1 MKAKLIKTGLVIL
14 VLALGLPKLSESA
27 PLGRR
32 AEMQNGLTLVVA
44 ERPMLPMVTVE
55 VLIKAGSLRESKEK
69 AGLANLTAELLP
81 LGTASRTAPE
91 ISETIEFV
99 GGGLSASASRDLA
112 SVSLTVLKRDLDLG
126 LELLADVLLRPAFR
140 QEEIARK
147 VQELQGSIQR
157 KQEDPGTVVREAF
170 ASTLFGERPYGRPVE
185 GTEESLPGI
194 TRKDLVEFHQRYYV
208 PNNSILAAAGD
219 VTLEEMQRALEKHLR
234 GWSRKDIPS
243 LEVSAVSPPASLQ
256 VVKIDREVTQANVVW
271 GHLGI
276 ERKNP
281 DYYTLSVMNLIL
293 GGGGLTSRLMRS
305 IREERGWAYDV
316 HSFFSA
322 RRLPGAFQVSLQTKN
337 ETAGSA
343 IEEVL
348 RQIRDIR
355 ENGVTTKELEEAKGF
370 MTGSFPLRFETNR
383 QVVSFLAG
391 VEFYGLGMDYPE
403 RYPEI
408 IRAVTREDV
417 LRVARRYLHPD
428 RGILVVVADPAEA
441 KIPF

>member
-1 MKAKLIKTGLVIL
+1 MLDFSLVF
-14 VLALGLPKLSESA
+14 G
-27 PLGRR
+27 
-32 AEMQNGLTLVVA
+32 TL
-44 ERPMLPMVTVE
+44 
-55 VLIKAGSLRESKEK
+55 
-69 AGLANLTAELLP
+69 
-81 LGTASRTAPE
+81 
-91 ISETIEFV
+91 
-99 GGGLSASASRDLA
+99 
-112 SVSLTVLKRDLDLG
+112 
-126 LELLADVLLRPAFR
+126 
-140 QEEIARK
+140 
-147 VQELQGSIQR
+147 
-157 KQEDPGTVVREAF
+157 
-170 ASTLFGERPYGRPVE
+170 
-185 GTEESLPGI
+185 
-194 TRKDLVEFHQRYYV
+194 
-208 PNNSILAAAGD
+208 LAAAGD
-219 VTLEEMQRALEKHLR
+219 VTLEEMQRALEKHLQ

-243 LEVSAVSPPASLQ
+243 LEVSAVSPSTSLQ
-256 VVKIDREVTQANVVW
+256 VVKIDREVTQANIVW

-348 RQIRDIR
+348 RQVRDIR

-383 QVVSFLAG
+383 QVVSFLAA
-391 VEFYGLGMDYPE
+391 VEFYGLGMDYPD

-408 IRAVTREDV
+408 IHAVTREDV

-428 RGILVVVADPAEA
+428 RGILVVVADPAEV
-441 KIPF
+441 KLPF

>member
-1 MKAKLIKTGLVIL
+1 
-14 VLALGLPKLSESA
+14 
-27 PLGRR
+27 
-32 AEMQNGLTLVVA
+32 
-44 ERPMLPMVTVE
+44 
-55 VLIKAGSLRESKEK
+55 
-69 AGLANLTAELLP
+69 
-81 LGTASRTAPE
+81 
-91 ISETIEFV
+91 
-99 GGGLSASASRDLA
+99 
-112 SVSLTVLKRDLDLG
+112 LDLG
-126 LELLADVLLRPAFR
+126 LELLVDVLLRPAFR
-140 QEEIARK
+140 EEEIARK

-194 TRKDLVEFHQRYYV
+194 TRKDLVKFHQRYYV

-243 LEVSAVSPPASLQ
+243 LEVSAVSPRTSLQ
-256 VVKIDREVTQANVVW
+256 VVKIDREVTQANIVW

-348 RQIRDIR
+348 RQVRDIR
-355 ENGVTTKELEEAKGF
+355 QNGVTTKELEEAKGF

-403 RYPEI
+403 RYPEF

>member
-1 MKAKLIKTGLVIL
+1 MKAKLIRTGLVIL

-32 AEMQNGLTLVVA
+32 AEMQNGLTLLVA
-44 ERPMLPMVTVE
+44 ERPMLPMVTME

-99 GGGLSASASRDLA
+99 GGGLSASASQDFA

-157 KQEDPGTVVREAF
+157 KQEDPGTVVQEAF

-185 GTEESLPGI
+185 GTKESLPGI

-219 VTLEEMQRALEKHLR
+219 VTLEEMQRALEKHLQ
-234 GWSRKDIPS
+234 GWSRKAIPS
-243 LEVSAVSPPASLQ
+243 IQVSTVSPRASLQ

-281 DYYTLSVMNLIL
+281 DYYALSVMNLIL

-316 HSFFSA
+316 HSFFNA
-322 RRLPGAFQVSLQTKN
+322 RRFPGAFQVSLQTKN

-348 RQIRDIR
+348 RQVRDIR
-355 ENGVTTKELEEAKGF
+355 ENGVTAKELEEAKGF

-391 VEFYGLGMDYPE
+391 VEFYGLGMGYPE